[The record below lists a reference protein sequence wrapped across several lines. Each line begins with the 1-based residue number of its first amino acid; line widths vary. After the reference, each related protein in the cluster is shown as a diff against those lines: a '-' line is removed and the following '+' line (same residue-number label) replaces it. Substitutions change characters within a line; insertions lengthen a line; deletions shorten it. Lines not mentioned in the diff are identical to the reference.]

1 MNIVTKKNAFE
12 NNEETKGKVIQRAW
26 LANRILEEGG
36 DDVRIIA
43 MKQDRNNP
51 DSMVAV
57 FRDDEKFQD
66 IFKTVLRDTKMARFE
81 AAVNREVEARLNAE
95 KESMGQED

>member
-36 DDVRIIA
+36 DDVKIIA

-66 IFKTVLRDTKMARFE
+66 IFKTVLAEAKKARFE
-81 AAVNREVEARLNAE
+81 AAVKREVEARMNAE
-95 KESMGQED
+95 KESIEQED